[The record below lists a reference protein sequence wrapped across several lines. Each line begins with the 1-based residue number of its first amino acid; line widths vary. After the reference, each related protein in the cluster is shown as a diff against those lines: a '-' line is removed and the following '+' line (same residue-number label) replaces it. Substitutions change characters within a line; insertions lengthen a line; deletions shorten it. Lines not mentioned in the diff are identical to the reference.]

1 MKRQTFFPRH
11 PWTPLIYQLK
21 LNERNYGAN
30 LSAGTVYVKKYD
42 ERVEQL
48 TLADILNGLVELM
61 ANEDDRRRRR
71 RR

>member
-1 MKRQTFFPRH
+1 M
-11 PWTPLIYQLK
+11 
-21 LNERNYGAN
+21 
-30 LSAGTVYVKKYD
+30 KKYD